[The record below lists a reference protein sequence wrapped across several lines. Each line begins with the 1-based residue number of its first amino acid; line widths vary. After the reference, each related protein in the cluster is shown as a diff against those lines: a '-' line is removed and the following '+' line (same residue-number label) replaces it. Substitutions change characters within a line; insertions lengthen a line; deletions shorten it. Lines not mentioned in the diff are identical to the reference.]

1 MGSSVRF
8 TMRLTHI
15 LILIFAGLLAGAFAA
30 PKRGNADNKTD
41 GKGLQ
46 KKDDTAG
53 NNNDVGMVVVDD
65 GKMDKPKLIKNKG
78 KKAGK
83 GKKKGSKKS
92 KKNKLKKKKN
102 GSNKGKWKKARKNGK
117 KGTKKHGKGNKAK
130 KRTKI
135 RRHDDCWK

>member
-1 MGSSVRF
+1 MGSVRF

-30 PKRGNADNKTD
+30 PKRGTADKTD

-53 NNNDVGMVVVDD
+53 NNNDVGMMVVDD
-65 GKMDKPKLIKNKG
+65 GKMDKPKFIKNKG
-78 KKAGK
+78 NKAGK

-92 KKNKLKKKKN
+92 KKNKLKKKKK
-102 GSNKGKWKKARKNGK
+102 GGNKGKWKKTRKNGK

-130 KRTKI
+130 KAK
-135 RRHDDCWK
+135 KN

>member
-1 MGSSVRF
+1 MGSVRF

-30 PKRGNADNKTD
+30 PKRGTADNKTD

-65 GKMDKPKLIKNKG
+65 RKMDKPKFIKKKG

-83 GKKKGSKKS
+83 GNKKS
-92 KKNKLKKKKN
+92 KKNKLKKKKK
-102 GSNKGKWKKARKNGK
+102 GGNKGKWKKARKNGK

-130 KRTKI
+130 KAK
-135 RRHDDCWK
+135 KNK